1 MLTVLFHHFSPSRSL
16 LLTSAVIAR
25 IINPAAEL
33 IIPIGMQKWKMKT
46 EMETETEINP
56 VTTEV
61 KKKLVL
67 DII

>member
-1 MLTVLFHHFSPSRSL
+1 MLTVLFHHFSPSLSL
-16 LLTSAVIAR
+16 LLTSAVIAQ
-25 IINPAAEL
+25 IINPVAEL
-33 IIPIGMQKWKMKT
+33 IIPIGTQKWKMKT
-46 EMETETEINP
+46 EMETETETNL